1 MLRREGADTKVVALL
16 YRVVIQAVTLLGL
29 ESWVLSKALE
39 KIVEGAHTEFLRK
52 IMGKRA
58 WRMVVVMWVTLMV

>member
-1 MLRREGADTKVVALL
+1 MVALL